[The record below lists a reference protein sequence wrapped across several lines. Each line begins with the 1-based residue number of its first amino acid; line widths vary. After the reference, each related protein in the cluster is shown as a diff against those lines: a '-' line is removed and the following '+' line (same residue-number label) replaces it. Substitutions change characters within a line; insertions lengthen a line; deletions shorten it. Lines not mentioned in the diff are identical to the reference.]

1 MVPTKN
7 HPAPT
12 AAKMRG
18 RLIGS
23 KAFYLEPWLILGSFL
38 LWLVVLPFA
47 GLVWS
52 GDVLSRRVHAGSW

>member
-1 MVPTKN
+1 MTPTIY

-12 AAKMRG
+12 AAKIRA
-18 RLIGS
+18 RLVGA

-52 GDVLSRRVHAGSW
+52 GAELSRRVHAGSW